1 MDFEFSPKWLAVLF
15 IIAGVV
21 VVFMLMGGSLT
32 QLFSSAI
39 QESVLVQIKEGDTC
53 IVEASDGIP
62 RSINNCPYQ
71 QGDNITINFKQG
83 FPSLEGH
90 QSAQ

>member
-1 MDFEFSPKWLAVLF
+1 MDFEFSPKMLGILF

-32 QLFSSAI
+32 QLLSASI
-39 QESVLVQIKEGDTC
+39 QEVVPVQIKQNDTC
-53 IVEASDGIP
+53 VVEASDGVP

-71 QGDNITINFKQG
+71 LGENVTINYKQG
-83 FPSLEGH
+83 IPAIESH
-90 QSAQ
+90 RQ